1 MTEVPNV
8 TRHQLDLPVEV
19 LEQLR
24 RTVDAATG
32 VRAAREAM
40 AHASRSSCLKQLRGR
55 NVLESTLVGRKGLNV
70 IKMRHITMTAP
81 PRVGDD
87 DVPPPPKLKPKPR
100 QGRCNWPRN
109 KEERLAWE
117 LRKSQRR
124 QKEAEE
130 LKQLEQTDL
139 LLQGG
144 GGTSVL
150 PSDVYRP
157 TADELIVLNTLRER
171 LAQRMGVTIAQ
182 LGEPDV
188 LVTCIR
194 EGEQRVHNFRSSKL
208 ASSIAVDDATASIEF
223 LVGEDQIVRPPP
235 MDPGDALVY
244 PLAKNQRVP
253 RQDWRVQLFFHVKP
267 NEEAAVDGQ
276 GDGSEGGNAGG
287 GDSGGVNAGGVNAG
301 DADAGDGDAGD
312 GDAGE
317 ADAGDG
323 DKGAEESELDSESSQ
338 SEDDSSDDDDDSDDM
353 DWVPSRTQ
361 Q

>member
-1 MTEVPNV
+1 MEAPGV
-8 TRHQLDLPVEV
+8 TRHQLDLPVEA

-24 RTVDAATG
+24 RIVDAATG

-70 IKMRHITMTAP
+70 IKMRHITMTAA
-81 PRVGDD
+81 PRVGEDND
-87 DVPPPPKLKPKPR
+87 LAPPPKLKPKPKP
-100 QGRCNWPRN
+100 GRCNWPRN
-109 KEERLAWE
+109 KVERLAWE
-117 LRKSQRR
+117 QRKSQRR
-124 QKEAEE
+124 QREAEE
-130 LKQLEQTDL
+130 MKQLEQTD
-139 LLQGG
+139 LQGG

-208 ASSIAVDDATASIEF
+208 ASSIAVDDGTASIEF
-223 LVGEDQIVRPPP
+223 LVGEDQIVTPPP
-235 MDPGDALVY
+235 MAPGDALVY
-244 PLAKNQRVP
+244 PLAKVQRVP

-267 NEEAAVDGQ
+267 NNEAPADGQ
-276 GDGSEGGNAGG
+276 GEGGNAG
-287 GDSGGVNAGGVNAG
+287 
-301 DADAGDGDAGD
+301 DGD
-312 GDAGE
+312 E
-317 ADAGDG
+317 
-323 DKGAEESELDSESSQ
+323 GAEEESEKDSESSQ
-338 SEDDSSDDDDDSDDM
+338 SEDDFSDDDDDDDSDDM
-353 DWVPSRTQ
+353 DYVPS
-361 Q
+361 